1 MVELQERTE
10 ELQQRN
16 EALERNVSDVLTE
29 NRHLKEPLAHA
40 NNEVAEMR
48 AKTDDYDNMKS
59 ILQVRSIAMFFVFL
73 VHGQVTIIFVVSVCL
88 FVCLFACLLVQSF
101 SQPSFIRF

>member
-1 MVELQERTE
+1 MHTTWKLRRLDSADRVAWRAIQLRVVELQERTE

-16 EALERNVSDVLTE
+16 EALERNVADVLTE

-59 ILQVRSIAMFFVFL
+59 ILQVRSIVIVF
-73 VHGQVTIIFVVSVCL
+73 CL
-88 FVCLFACLLVQSF
+88 FFFLYKRPFC
-101 SQPSFIRF
+101 